1 MDTVRIQKKK
11 IPEDLLPYFRLKK
24 QNRWILRNT
33 IIWHKRNA
41 MPSSASDRFSVD
53 FEYLFF
59 FVKQGKYYFE
69 QMFEDMTEGTKERIQ
84 YHIGEDYQNKGQE
97 NKTVQGLGKAVINKN
112 NPQGRNMRTVWQINT
127 QRFKEAHFAVFPPEL
142 PRRCIT
148 AGCPKDICKK
158 CGFIREKVY
167 EVIDRTPIK
176 KDCSSNQYAK
186 STHGNEGELNY
197 KEYSACTCNAGWD
210 KGIVLD
216 PFMGSGTTALVAKQ
230 LGRNW
235 VGIELNEEYIKM
247 AEERINR
254 EPEPLF

>member
-69 QMFEDMTEGTKERIQ
+69 QMFEEASSDFGRGPIDAEQK
-84 YHIGEDYQNKGQE
+84 YASNIGNQAHSGWM
-97 NKTVQGLGKAVINKN
+97 GG
-112 NPQGRNMRTVWQINT
+112 NPSQGRNMRTVWQINT
-127 QRFKEAHFAVFPPEL
+127 QPFKEAHFAVFPPEL

-148 AGCPKDICKK
+148 AGCPK
-158 CGFIREKVY
+158 
-167 EVIDRTPIK
+167 
-176 KDCSSNQYAK
+176 
-186 STHGNEGELNY
+186 EGV
-197 KEYSACTCNAGWD
+197 
-210 KGIVLD
+210 VLD

-230 LGRNW
+230 LNRNW

>member
-59 FVKQGKYYFE
+59 FVKHGKYYFE
-69 QMFEDMTEGTKERIQ
+69 QMFEPHLTQEARPDGIIRQRKFGYQGKYSTKEDMRKWQKNEDSI
-84 YHIGEDYQNKGQE
+84 HGENAYS
-97 NKTVQGLGKAVINKN
+97 
-112 NPQGRNMRTVWQINT
+112 PQGRNMRTVWQINT
-127 QRFKEAHFAVFPPEL
+127 QPFKEAHFAVFPPEL

-148 AGCPKDICKK
+148 AGCPK
-158 CGFIREKVY
+158 
-167 EVIDRTPIK
+167 
-176 KDCSSNQYAK
+176 
-186 STHGNEGELNY
+186 EGV
-197 KEYSACTCNAGWD
+197 
-210 KGIVLD
+210 VLD

-230 LGRNW
+230 LNRNW
-235 VGIELNEEYIKM
+235 VGIELSEDYCKM
-247 AEERINR
+247 AQRRIDN
-254 EPEPLF
+254 EPTPLF

>member
-69 QMFEDMTEGTKERIQ
+69 QMFEEHLSKEPNPEYRRPADSKSRSATMQ
-84 YHIGEDYQNKGQE
+84 PRSETAFIGPY
-97 NKTVQGLGKAVINKN
+97 

-127 QRFKEAHFAVFPPEL
+127 QPFKEAHFAVFPPEL

-148 AGCPKDICKK
+148 AGCPK
-158 CGFIREKVY
+158 
-167 EVIDRTPIK
+167 
-176 KDCSSNQYAK
+176 
-186 STHGNEGELNY
+186 EGV
-197 KEYSACTCNAGWD
+197 
-210 KGIVLD
+210 VLD

-230 LGRNW
+230 LNRNW